1 MATRSQRAA
10 AIRVALDPDAMWS
23 DDPMMILRELAG
35 SAQTTLDRLKET
47 QPERSAARG
56 FGKLW
61 YVNLWYWRIVS
72 NRLEERI
79 VPMAAAS
86 QGNCPDYQHKEPT

>member
-47 QPERSAARG
+47 QPGALSSQRFWETVVRESSVLAD
-56 FGKLW
+56 
-61 YVNLWYWRIVS
+61 
-72 NRLEERI
+72 RLET
-79 VPMAAAS
+79 VWKN
-86 QGNCPDYQHKEPT
+86 G